1 MRENYPDGLAV
12 TGYDVFP
19 GIRLLYIEAD
29 GCSAPVLRAPEG
41 DVLEIEHC
49 RQGRA
54 ECALDDAFY
63 YLSDGDLAIAHR
75 SGEPETL
82 RFSEG
87 RYEGVT
93 IRVDLERAPQCLS
106 CVLEEVYV
114 QPKKLCEKFCGDG
127 RAFIARSNAA
137 MEHIFSE
144 LYSVPEAIRMGYF
157 KVKVLELLLFLSGM
171 DYTADALPQRRLSS
185 SQAAL
190 AKEVCA
196 SLNENMERRLTLAML
211 SDRFH
216 VSGTL
221 IKNSF
226 KSVYGQSLY
235 AYTRGQ
241 KMRCAAERLRAT
253 DETILEIAGRFGY
266 DNASKFAGAFR
277 DVIGVTPNEY
287 RQNLAG

>member
-1 MRENYPDGLAV
+1 MNESYPSGIQV

-19 GIRLLYIEAD
+19 GIKLLYIDAD
-29 GCSAPVLRAPEG
+29 GCTESVTRPGDG
-41 DVLEIEHC
+41 DVLELEHC
-49 RQGRA
+49 QQGRA
-54 ECALDDAFY
+54 ESQLQDAYY

-75 SGEPETL
+75 CAEPETI
-82 RFSEG
+82 RFPSG
-87 RYEGVT
+87 RYQGIT
-93 IRVDLERAPQCLS
+93 IRIDLNKAPGCLS
-106 CVLEEVYV
+106 CILEEVYV
-114 QPKKLCEKFCGDG
+114 QPRKLCDKFCADG
-127 RAFIARSNAA
+127 RAFIARSNAS

-144 LYSVPEAIRMGYF
+144 LYSVPEAIRLGYC
-157 KVKVLELLLFLSGM
+157 KVKVLELMLFLSGL

-196 SLNENMERRLTLAML
+196 YLNEHMESRITLAML
-211 SDRFH
+211 SEQFH

-226 KSVYGQSLY
+226 KSVYGESLY
-235 AYTRGQ
+235 AYTRAQ
-241 KMRCAAERLRAT
+241 KMRRAAELLRST

-277 DVIGVTPNEY
+277 DVIGITPNEY
-287 RQNLAG
+287 RQSLTA